1 MLVFMDSKPHLFLDL
16 PREADA
22 LMALRMSFLIEAS
35 KVLVGTR
42 FNCSRFCFSFMRGSD
57 DNY

>member
-1 MLVFMDSKPHLFLDL
+1 MLIPVDSKPHRFLGL
-16 PREADA
+16 PAEADVR
-22 LMALRMSFLIEAS
+22 MALRMSFLIEAN

-42 FNCSRFCFSFMRGSD
+42 FNCSRFCFSFMRGSH